1 MEALSSVL
9 IIFIMLSG
17 LMILAILLGL
27 GLLFL
32 IGVLVDMTKEFV
44 AKFKKKGAGN
54 VFSDLPPDGR
64 TES

>member
-44 AKFKKKGAGN
+44 AKFKKRGW
-54 VFSDLPPDGR
+54 
-64 TES
+64 